1 MSKQD
6 VLNRVTVKSVK
17 NDVQPVAKV
26 IAIDP
31 NQPASARQTYALYN
45 ANRAASK
52 INGCKV
58 FNDWHKQGLTH
69 GECLALIAEY
79 NKVTGYVYAPKKA
92 AKTVKGATKTSEVT
106 NENLRQAKQGKCKGA
121 KVIPSIAKE
130 SLLPNRPINQEL
142 VKAQIQA
149 LKEMKA
155 EGLLTVAELA
165 EALKALQF

>member
-26 IAIDP
+26 VTIDP
-31 NQPASARQTYALYN
+31 NSPASPRQTYALYN

-52 INGCKV
+52 IDGCKV

-69 GECLALIAEY
+69 KECLDLIAKY
-79 NKVTGYVYAPKKA
+79 NKVTGYVYAPK
-92 AKTVKGATKTSEVT
+92 AKQNKTREVT
-106 NENLRQAKQGKCKGA
+106 NENLGKGSKSKVKASKVSQGKG
-121 KVIPSIAKE
+121 IE
-130 SLLPNRPINQEL
+130 SPLPNRPINHEL

-155 EGLLTVAELA
+155 EGLLTVAELT
-165 EALKALQF
+165 EALKGLQY